1 MIWKLEN
8 PEAAAPFF
16 AGRKDTLIHSA
27 LAGIM
32 GDVYRNG
39 TAAMVNLGDFCL
51 FGGEPD
57 KELAS
62 FRVPGHEKD
71 YMILVPGDEGWGRF
85 IEEAYGARAK
95 KITRYQMEFSGPE
108 AFSSVTAPVPEG
120 FVLAPMDEKLYE
132 ACLKDKWSEDLP
144 GQFGSFAAY
153 EKMGLGVLA
162 LLDGKPVAGASSY
175 SAFPGGIEIEI
186 DTKQEFRRRGL
197 ARACGA
203 ALIKAYLERGLWPSW
218 DAHTEISKDLA
229 ESLGY
234 RLVCGYTAYEVNGY

>member
-32 GDVYRNG
+32 GDVYGNG

-85 IEEAYGARAK
+85 IEEAYGERAK
-95 KITRYQMEFSGPE
+95 KITRYAIVG
-108 AFSSVTAPVPEG
+108 SVRCV
-120 FVLAPMDEKLYE
+120 
-132 ACLKDKWSEDLP
+132 
-144 GQFGSFAAY
+144 
-153 EKMGLGVLA
+153 
-162 LLDGKPVAGASSY
+162 
-175 SAFPGGIEIEI
+175 
-186 DTKQEFRRRGL
+186 
-197 ARACGA
+197 
-203 ALIKAYLERGLWPSW
+203 
-218 DAHTEISKDLA
+218 
-229 ESLGY
+229 
-234 RLVCGYTAYEVNGY
+234 